1 MKEKHSIIRQ
11 LRSQLIQIDGDLEA
25 MKIEL
30 ANKQKD
36 LNSKRKIADQLKN
49 KIKEL
54 ESETDEEI
62 SISEHAYLR
71 YFERVLNYDLK
82 EIKKEIITDQ
92 VLDLTSKL
100 GNSGS
105 FPTGKKTNDGKE
117 YRVALKN
124 NVVVT
129 VGI

>member
-1 MKEKHSIIRQ
+1 MKDKNTIIKQ
-11 LRSQLIQIDGDLEA
+11 LRSQLNQLESEAEALKID
-25 MKIEL
+25 L
-30 ANKQKD
+30 ANKQRD
-36 LNSKRKIADQLKN
+36 LNSKRKTVDLLKN
-49 KIKEL
+49 KIKEI
-54 ESETDEEI
+54 ENETNDDI
-62 SISEHAYLR
+62 TVSEHAYVR
-71 YFERVLNYDLK
+71 YFQRVLNYDLN
-82 EIKKEIITDQ
+82 EIKKEIITEQ

-105 FPTGKKTNDGKE
+105 FPTGKKTTDGKE